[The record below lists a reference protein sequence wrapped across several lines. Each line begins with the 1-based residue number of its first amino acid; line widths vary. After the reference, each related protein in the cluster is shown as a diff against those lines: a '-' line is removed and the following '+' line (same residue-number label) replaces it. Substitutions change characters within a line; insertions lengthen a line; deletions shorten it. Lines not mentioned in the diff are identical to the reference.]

1 MVTSYENRTQELDGF
16 VLFDV
21 FLMFFSVLFEQ
32 WTVHC
37 YPDVGDKNQH
47 GMGNHHRHKNM
58 ILLYLV
64 LVFSVHNSSSC
75 CSSRFLEFSH
85 LTIYNLHNVGVNIP
99 ARHGPAPSLHYTRG
113 LARRGD
119 GRQYRGAD
127 I

>member
-21 FLMFFSVLFEQ
+21 FLMFFSALFEQ

-58 ILLYLV
+58 ILLYFSLLV
-64 LVFSVHNSSSC
+64 LVLSV
-75 CSSRFLEFSH
+75 
-85 LTIYNLHNVGVNIP
+85 IP
-99 ARHGPAPSLHYTRG
+99 AHAV
-113 LARRGD
+113 A
-119 GRQYRGAD
+119 AD
-127 I
+127 F